1 MCKWF
6 DGEEVRT
13 EAAETARSKM
23 ESLHLT
29 EGNNASDYV
38 NKFLNYYRYLEKI
51 PGEEYSKSHA
61 VQKFLANIKDKNYA
75 GTVSFCRNSRL
86 SLDECVSKIRLN
98 ERELSRSRRE
108 EKRFRGVARRLDVDL
123 DIEEESSRTNK
134 VRRLD
139 ESSKETLTVR
149 PSGRIAVHPSKWK
162 KLDET
167 VKEYVRNY
175 NAAVNHKEDVEK
187 VTIPPNVTVQKSRK
201 LRSVQSMDVPTQGGP
216 SEKVSKSKKITF
228 NLEGDCA
235 KDE

>member
-1 MCKWF
+1 MGLSNSKDDSNPTLKLQAQSVTSFDCGYDDWSVWKSLTECAFSESGYEKVLYSKEYAELNEGKNKIVYSQLAVATVDGTAFHLVKKYDSTKDGHAAWKDLCKWF

-23 ESLHLT
+23 ESLHWT
-29 EGNNASDYV
+29 EGSNASDYV

-108 EKRFRGVARRLDVDL
+108 ERRFRGVARRLDVDL
-123 DIEEESSRTNK
+123 DMEE
-134 VRRLD
+134 
-139 ESSKETLTVR
+139 
-149 PSGRIAVHPSKWK
+149 
-162 KLDET
+162 
-167 VKEYVRNY
+167 
-175 NAAVNHKEDVEK
+175 
-187 VTIPPNVTVQKSRK
+187 
-201 LRSVQSMDVPTQGGP
+201 
-216 SEKVSKSKKITF
+216 
-228 NLEGDCA
+228 
-235 KDE
+235 